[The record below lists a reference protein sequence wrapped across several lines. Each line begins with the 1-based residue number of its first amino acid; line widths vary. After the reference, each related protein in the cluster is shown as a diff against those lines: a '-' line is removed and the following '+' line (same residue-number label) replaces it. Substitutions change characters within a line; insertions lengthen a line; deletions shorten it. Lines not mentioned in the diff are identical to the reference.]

1 MFNNYIKNPLTEDF
15 ENTFKLHNMALGH
28 VKGQIG

>member
-15 ENTFKLHNMALGH
+15 ENTFKLHNMALGML
-28 VKGQIG
+28 KDK